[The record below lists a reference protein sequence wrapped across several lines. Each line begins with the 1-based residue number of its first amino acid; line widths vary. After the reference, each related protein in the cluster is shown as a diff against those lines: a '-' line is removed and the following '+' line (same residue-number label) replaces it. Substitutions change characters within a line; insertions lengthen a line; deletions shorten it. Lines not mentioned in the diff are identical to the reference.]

1 MKVVTS
7 LKSFNITLKDILYVI
22 MGSFL
27 SAAAVVWFVKPGAL
41 IPAGMSGVTMLI
53 LMGVESQ
60 FALQLSYGLV
70 YLVLNLIL
78 LSFVIRKLG
87 RKFLLL
93 SFIHVFLTSTLI
105 SVLPFVKVTQ
115 DIVLVAIFG
124 GILNGLGST
133 ITLRANGSTGGTDFI
148 AIYYSMVKNK
158 PQWDKIMFFN
168 GALLIYSGWT
178 YNWDMAFYSII
189 YQFVST
195 KIIDTFHNR
204 YKLSRI
210 QVVTKNADKVSAA
223 MLEVTR
229 HGITKT
235 DAMGMFKQS
244 DINLLY
250 MVASDFEVERIINAI
265 KQSDPKAFIEIS
277 TVERVEGN
285 YRQKP
290 LD

>member
-27 SAAAVVWFVKPGAL
+27 SASAVVWFVKPGAL
-41 IPAGMSGVTMLI
+41 IPAGISGVTMLI
-53 LMGVESQ
+53 LMGFESQ

-235 DAMGMFKQS
+235 DAMGMFRQS
-244 DINLLY
+244 DTNLLY
-250 MVASDFEVERIINAI
+250 MVASDFEVERIVNAI
-265 KQSDPKAFIEIS
+265 KQSDSKAFIEIS

>member
-27 SAAAVVWFVKPGAL
+27 SASAVVWFVKPGAL

-53 LMGVESQ
+53 LMGFESQ

-235 DAMGMFKQS
+235 HAMGMFRQS
-244 DINLLY
+244 DTNLLY
-250 MVASDFEVERIINAI
+250 MVASDFEVERIVNAI
-265 KQSDPKAFIEIS
+265 KQSDSKAFIEIS

>member
-53 LMGVESQ
+53 LMGFESQ

-105 SVLPFVKVTQ
+105 SVLPFVKFTQ

-235 DAMGMFKQS
+235 DAMGMFRQS
-244 DINLLY
+244 DTNLLY
-250 MVASDFEVERIINAI
+250 MVASDFEVERIVNAI
-265 KQSDPKAFIEIS
+265 KQSDSKAFIEIS

>member
-27 SAAAVVWFVKPGAL
+27 SASAVVWFVKPGAL

-53 LMGVESQ
+53 LMGFESQ

-87 RKFLLL
+87 SKFLLL

-235 DAMGMFKQS
+235 HAMGMFRQS
-244 DINLLY
+244 DTNLLY
-250 MVASDFEVERIINAI
+250 MVASDFEVERIVNAI
-265 KQSDPKAFIEIS
+265 KQSDSKAFIEIS